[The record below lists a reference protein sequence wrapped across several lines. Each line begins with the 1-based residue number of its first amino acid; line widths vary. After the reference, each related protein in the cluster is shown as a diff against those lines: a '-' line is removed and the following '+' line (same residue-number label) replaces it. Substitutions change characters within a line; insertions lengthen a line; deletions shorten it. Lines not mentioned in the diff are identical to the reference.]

1 MIHLGDVTK
10 INGATAP
17 PVDVLIGG
25 SPCQDLSVA
34 GKRAGLDG
42 ARSGLFMEQIRIIKE
57 MRRRHAENGANEVR
71 PRYFVWENV
80 PGAFSSNNGE
90 DFRTVLEEVCRIV
103 DEGANV
109 PRPQTGG
116 VHSGEQAERSWAT
129 GIPSHGECSTLN
141 SGESPSVAVAS
152 HLSQILE
159 AQPHPKY
166 YLTERA
172 CQGVLRRAERRG
184 KELPPI
190 LKKALERQ
198 SASTTFKDQDP
209 EE

>member
-10 INGATAP
+10 IDGAVAP
-17 PVDVLIGG
+17 LVDVIIGG

-57 MRRRHAENGANEVR
+57 MRRRCENAGANEIR

-80 PGAFSSNNGE
+80 PGAFSSNGGE
-90 DFRTVLEEVCRIV
+90 DFRTVLEEICRIV
-103 DEGANV
+103 DEGAHV
-109 PRPQTGG
+109 PRPHTGG
-116 VHSGEQAERSWAT
+116 VHSGKQAERLWAT
-129 GIPSHGECSTLN
+129 GIQSHGECLTLN
-141 SGESPSVAVAS
+141 TGESPNVAVAS

-159 AQPHPKY
+159 AQPLPKY
-166 YLTERA
+166 YLSPKA

-190 LKKALERQ
+190 LKSALERQ
-198 SASTTFKDQDP
+198 SASTICRDQTQ

>member
-10 INGATAP
+10 IDGSAAP
-17 PVDVLIGG
+17 LVDVIIGG

-42 ARSGLFMEQIRIIKE
+42 ARSGLFMEQIRIIKQ
-57 MRRRHAENGANEVR
+57 MRRRCQDAGANEIR

-80 PGAFSSNNGE
+80 PGAFSSN
-90 DFRTVLEEVCRIV
+90 
-103 DEGANV
+103 
-109 PRPQTGG
+109 G
-116 VHSGEQAERSWAT
+116 VRSGEQAERSWAT
-129 GIPSHGECSTLN
+129 GIPLRGGCSTLN

-159 AQPHPKY
+159 ARPLPKY
-166 YLTERA
+166 YLAATA

-184 KELPPI
+184 KDLPPI
-190 LKKALERQ
+190 LKAALERQ
-198 SASTTFKDQDP
+198 SALIICKDQDP
-209 EE
+209 AE

>member
-10 INGATAP
+10 INGTIAP
-17 PVDVLIGG
+17 LVDVLIGG

-57 MRRRHAENGANEVR
+57 MRRRHAENGANEIR

-103 DEGANV
+103 DKGAHV
-109 PRPQTGG
+109 PRPHTGG
-116 VHSGEQAERSWAT
+116 GYTLENKRSDHGRRVFRRVESARRSIL
-129 GIPSHGECSTLN
+129 GSPPASPSHRTCRRFWRRNRSRNTICQPRL
-141 SGESPSVAVAS
+141 VRAS
-152 HLSQILE
+152 
-159 AQPHPKY
+159 
-166 YLTERA
+166 
-172 CQGVLRRAERRG
+172 
-184 KELPPI
+184 
-190 LKKALERQ
+190 
-198 SASTTFKDQDP
+198 
-209 EE
+209 